1 MNKPT
6 IITSPS
12 GDRMAVIPLDE
23 YERLVAAAEDLSDV
37 RAYDDAKRRLESG
50 EDELVPAEVVHRI
63 LDGENALRVWREYR
77 GLTVKQLAD
86 RSGVSAP
93 FVSQIENGQREGSV
107 ETMRKIADV
116 LKISLDELV

>member
-12 GDRMAVIPLDE
+12 GDRMAVIPLEE
-23 YERLVAAAEDLSDV
+23 YERLVEAAEDLADV
-37 RAYDDAKRRLESG
+37 RAYDEATRRLASG
-50 EDELVPAEVVHRI
+50 EDELVPAEVVNRI
-63 LDGENALRVWREYR
+63 LAGENALRVWREYR

-93 FVSQIENGQREGSV
+93 FVSQIENRQREGSV

-116 LKISLDELV
+116 LTISLDELV